1 MRDHYVYVFIEFE
14 QNLFLKHVPQN
25 ISLSY
30 CKSLNVCKRFINVNI
45 RTGWHRNR
53 GINCSLTL
61 TLLLNQELANN
72 SITEKLQNEEF
83 AK

>member
-1 MRDHYVYVFIEFE
+1 MRHHYVYVFIEFE
-14 QNLFLKHVPQN
+14 QNLFLKHPQS
-25 ISLSY
+25 ISLTY
-30 CKSLNVCKRFINVNI
+30 CISLNVCKRLINVNI

-53 GINCSLTL
+53 GINCSLTP